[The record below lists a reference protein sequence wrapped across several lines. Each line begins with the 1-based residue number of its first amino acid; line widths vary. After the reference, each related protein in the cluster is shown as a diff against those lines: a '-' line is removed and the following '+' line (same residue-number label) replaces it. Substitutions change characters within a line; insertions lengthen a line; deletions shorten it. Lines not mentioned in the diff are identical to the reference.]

1 MPKKRSRSRTH
12 AGSTRGVHGSLV
24 EHGLRRTRQRVALY
38 KALAATKSHPTAEQ
52 LFLDAKQR
60 LRGRVRGLSLA
71 TVYNTLEAFTDCGL
85 VQKLA
90 CKDGPAR
97 YDANVANHPH
107 LCDPV
112 TGKIF
117 DVPEHLSARLLAG
130 VPKPVLQAI
139 EASMGCR
146 IEHVRIELIA
156 AASPA

>member
-1 MPKKRSRSRTH
+1 MLKKRSRSRAR
-12 AGSTRGVHGSLV
+12 AGSTRGVNGSLV

-60 LRGRVRGLSLA
+60 LCGRARGLSLA

-85 VQKLA
+85 VQKFA

-107 LCDPV
+107 LCDLG

-117 DVPEHLSARLLAG
+117 DVPDHLSAKLLAG
-130 VPKPVLQAI
+130 VPKAVLQAI
-139 EASMGCR
+139 EASMDCK
-146 IEHVRIELIA
+146 IQHVRIELIA
-156 AASPA
+156 AARQA